1 MDAVLDSCGRRR
13 VRALLLLHLFIVSGA
28 AECPKPLTWQN
39 MVLTNEALLQNNFK
53 EGAEITYECANGY
66 EKEEGSGTSTCTG
79 GEWTNP
85 DLQCK
90 KKDCGLPRPQPHMA
104 FIIDEGTLFGASVK
118 VICDKGYELSGTAYK
133 DCYASGW
140 SGRARCDVVTCV
152 KPNAVANG
160 RSSWDSDK
168 EPEYGE
174 IIEFFCDDGHTLIGN
189 KTIECTETGQYSS
202 PPPECEGDT
211 HIFTTEA
218 KITTT
223 SITTPTTPSRKEFS
237 TTTASSS
244 TYTTHRDKIIST
256 SVTPAAPTPE
266 PGGRDVLTTED
277 KITTTR
283 AASTASP
290 PGRGKRGDVD
300 TNKDTGAMPVIVSVI
315 STVIVVLIV
324 LLILHHFLLKR
335 KGSYDTGEDLK
346 PELLQFQ
353 NL

>member
-202 PPPECEGDT
+202 PPPECEG
-211 HIFTTEA
+211 
-218 KITTT
+218 
-223 SITTPTTPSRKEFS
+223 
-237 TTTASSS
+237 
-244 TYTTHRDKIIST
+244 
-256 SVTPAAPTPE
+256 
-266 PGGRDVLTTED
+266 
-277 KITTTR
+277 
-283 AASTASP
+283 
-290 PGRGKRGDVD
+290 KRGDVD

>member
-202 PPPECEGDT
+202 PPPECE
-211 HIFTTEA
+211 
-218 KITTT
+218 
-223 SITTPTTPSRKEFS
+223 EFS